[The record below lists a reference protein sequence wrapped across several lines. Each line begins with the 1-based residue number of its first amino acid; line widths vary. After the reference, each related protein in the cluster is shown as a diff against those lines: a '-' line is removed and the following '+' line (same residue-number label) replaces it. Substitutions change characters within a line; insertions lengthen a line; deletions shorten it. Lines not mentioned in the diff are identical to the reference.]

1 MSSEAPFGV
10 LVVVYRQ
17 RHGRHEYLVLHRAH
31 HGPEY
36 AGDWAWG
43 PPGGS
48 REPGETSEEC
58 ARRELHEETGLD
70 LTVRRVRHP
79 DQDWAVYTAK
89 APVDAPIILSSEHDR
104 WRWMPAEEAL
114 ALSSPQIIV
123 AELVS
128 AVQALEPDR

>member
-1 MSSEAPFGV
+1 VRSEAPFGV

-17 RHGRHEYLVLHRAH
+17 RRSQHEYLVLHRTDL
-31 HGPEY
+31 GPEY
-36 AGDWAWG
+36 AGDWAWR

-48 REPGETSEEC
+48 REPDETSEEC

-70 LTVRRVRHP
+70 LTVCRVRHA
-79 DQDWAVYTAK
+79 DQDWAVYTAQ

-104 WRWMPAEEAL
+104 WRWLPAAEAL
-114 ALSSPQIIV
+114 ALRSPQIIV

-128 AVQALEPDR
+128 AVQAL